1 MLFNKLFG
9 KKKAKEVKE
18 VNEAKKVEESLIRF
32 KELAKALEEE
42 AERYNKQIE
51 ENMNN

>member
-1 MLFNKLFG
+1 MLFNLFS
-9 KKKAKEVKE
+9 KKKEAKKA
-18 VNEAKKVEESLIRF
+18 NEARKVEESLIRF

-42 AERYNKQIE
+42 AEQYNKMIE